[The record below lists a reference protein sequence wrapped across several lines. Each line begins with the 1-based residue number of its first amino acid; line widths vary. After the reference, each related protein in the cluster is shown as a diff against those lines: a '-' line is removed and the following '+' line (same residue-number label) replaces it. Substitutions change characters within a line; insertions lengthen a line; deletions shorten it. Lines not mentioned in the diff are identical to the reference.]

1 MSLISYDD
9 FKKVDI
15 LVGTIISATENNSL
29 KKPSIVLEIDF
40 GKKIGVKKSSAQL
53 IANYTCDR
61 LIKKQILAVVNFP
74 PKQVGKIISEVLV
87 LGLADNNSQPV
98 LISPDFNIKNGKGLY

>member
-1 MSLISYDD
+1 MNNISFED
-9 FKKVDI
+9 FMKVEI
-15 LVGTIISATENNSL
+15 CVGTILTAELNNNL
-29 KKPSIVLEIDF
+29 HNPAIVLTIDF
-40 GKKIGVKKSSAQL
+40 GKKIGIKKSSAQL
-53 IANYTCDR
+53 QANYTCDS
-61 LIKKQILAVVNFP
+61 LIQKQILAVVNFP